1 MFCAGL
7 LLSIADLLTYQTA
20 YRTLDRKPRTKTAT
34 HFRRLRRQSK
44 LKTTACSRGPSAQP
58 ETRGDIRWPRFAFSD
73 RKHDPQAPVAR
84 SQLRVRYGV
93 PRSFSTANCGESL
106 RSSPL
111 LPILALTQRPSAVLN
126 SGCPH
131 HLKWCH
137 LKWLT
142 SAHPECRLAS
152 FRRHHLLR

>member
-73 RKHDPQAPVAR
+73 RKHDPQAPSPEVSFEYDTASLAAFQPRTAENLSAR
-84 SQLRVRYGV
+84 
-93 PRSFSTANCGESL
+93 L
-106 RSSPL
+106 RSCPSWHL
-111 LPILALTQRPSAVLN
+111 PSA
-126 SGCPH
+126 P
-131 HLKWCH
+131 
-137 LKWLT
+137 
-142 SAHPECRLAS
+142 
-152 FRRHHLLR
+152 LRY